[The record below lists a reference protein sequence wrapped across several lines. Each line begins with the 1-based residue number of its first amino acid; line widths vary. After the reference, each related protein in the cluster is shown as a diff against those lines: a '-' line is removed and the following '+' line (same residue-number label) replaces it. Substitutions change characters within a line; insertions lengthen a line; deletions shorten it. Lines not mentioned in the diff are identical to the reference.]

1 MCFNYCVLCFLLAI
15 LSTSNAKLYPC
26 DQIQS
31 GRTCYLRNITINP
44 SESHATAQFQDVH
57 QVVIESSNIPYFS
70 SDLFAALGE
79 VNFLTIK
86 GGQIASVNFSSEK
99 LHSLRIHKTELR
111 NFSVSAVPNHSL
123 NTLMINR
130 NLIETLPD
138 SIRYLVGLTI
148 LDLSQNRLEFI
159 DLDWFQQ
166 MDNLLVLDLS
176 RNQLIRID
184 GSSDLRLKKLKNF
197 WVNHNYLSQ
206 IPWFPIGFPRLD
218 RIRLSDNRWSCTWVQ
233 SIRQQIWNRKIRLFD
248 SDGACEEHNE
258 GGLCCY
264 DEDSKPSLPRYE
276 LIEIDERSQQDG
288 PLIEKLTQF
297 ETTLGDQ
304 QAQSNDSSSSSCQ
317 VLEAKVRLLQ
327 RESVRLAME
336 KAEMEQ
342 QFVKKVTSLQDILR
356 AMREDLEESE
366 REVSKYR
373 YKERLEMI
381 AKTDRVKREEL
392 N

>member
-1 MCFNYCVLCFLLAI
+1 MEN
-15 LSTSNAKLYPC
+15 
-26 DQIQS
+26 
-31 GRTCYLRNITINP
+31 
-44 SESHATAQFQDVH
+44 HATAQFQDVH
-57 QVVIESSNIPYFS
+57 QVVIESSNIPHFS

-79 VNFLTIK
+79 ANFLTLK
-86 GGQIASVNFSSEK
+86 GGHISSVNFSSEK
-99 LHSLRIHKTELR
+99 LLSLRIHKTELR

-123 NTLMINR
+123 NTLLINR
-130 NLIETLPD
+130 NQLETLPD

-148 LDLSQNRLEFI
+148 LDLSQNRLEFV

-218 RIRLSDNRWSCTWVQ
+218 RIRLSDNRWSCPWVV

-248 SDGACEEHNE
+248 SDGACEERNE

-264 DEDSKPSLPRYE
+264 DEDSKPSQPRYE

-288 PLIEKLTQF
+288 PLVEKLTQF
-297 ETTLGDQ
+297 ETTVGDQ
-304 QAQSNDSSSSSCQ
+304 QPQANDSSNCQ

-327 RESVRLAME
+327 RESVRLARE

-342 QFVKKVTSLQDILR
+342 QFVKKVTSMQDIMR
-356 AMREDLEESE
+356 TMREDLEESE

-373 YKERLEMI
+373 YKERLELI
-381 AKTDRVKREEL
+381 AKTDRVKRKKR
-392 N
+392 NAI

>member
-1 MCFNYCVLCFLLAI
+1 MRYSSVLLFLTF
-15 LSTSNAKLYPC
+15 LSTCFAKFFPC

-31 GRTCYLRNITINP
+31 GRTCYLRNITIDP
-44 SESHATAQFQDVH
+44 SDNHATAQFQDVL
-57 QVVIESSNIPYFS
+57 QLVIESSQIPVFS
-70 SDLFAALGE
+70 SELFAALGE
-79 VNFLTIK
+79 SNFLTLK
-86 GGQIASVNFSSEK
+86 GGQIASVNYSSEK

-130 NLIETLPD
+130 NLLDRLPD
-138 SIRYLVGLTI
+138 SIHYLVGLTI
-148 LDLSQNRLEFI
+148 LDLSQNRLEFV

-176 RNQLIRID
+176 RNQLIRVD
-184 GSSDLRLKKLKNF
+184 GSSDLRLKKVKNL
-197 WVNHNYLSQ
+197 WINHNYLSQ
-206 IPWFPIGFPRLD
+206 IPWFPIGFPRLE
-218 RIRLSDNRWSCTWVQ
+218 RVRLADNRWSCGWVG
-233 SIRQQIWNRKIRLFD
+233 SMRQQIWNRHIRLFD
-248 SDGACEEHNE
+248 SDGACEEHND

-264 DEDSKPSLPRYE
+264 DEDSQPSQPRYE
-276 LIEIDERSQQDG
+276 LIEIDEESRRQDG
-288 PLIEKLTQF
+288 PILEKLTQQ
-297 ETTLGDQ
+297 ESVLGDQ
-304 QAQSNDSSSSSCQ
+304 QQHSNDSCQ

-342 QFVKKVTSLQDILR
+342 QFVKKVTSMQDILR

-381 AKTDRVKREEL
+381 AKTDQVEREEG